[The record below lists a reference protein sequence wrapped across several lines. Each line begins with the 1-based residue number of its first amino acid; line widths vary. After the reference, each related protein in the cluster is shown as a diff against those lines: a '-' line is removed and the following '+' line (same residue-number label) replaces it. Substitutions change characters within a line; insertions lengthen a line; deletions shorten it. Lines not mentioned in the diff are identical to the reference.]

1 MTNNNTTY
9 KRLGDYIQEIN
20 VRNKDLSVT
29 KLMGI
34 NIDKYFMPSVANV
47 IGTDM
52 SNYKV
57 VANGQF
63 ACNLMHV
70 GRDEKI
76 PVALNTGDSI
86 IVSPAYFVFEV
97 CDNTLLPE
105 YLELSLRNPEFDRNA
120 WFHTDGDVRGGMDK
134 EGMKDLLIPVPPLEE
149 QRSIVSR
156 YKAIETRIANNK
168 QTIAK
173 LEEAAQALY
182 RKMFV
187 DDVDV
192 ENLPEGWRMGCLGEV
207 GDVVGGATPLT
218 SEKSYWVNDG
228 IKWLSP
234 MDLSRTGLHFIY
246 ESQKHITQEAY
257 NSCSTKMLPA
267 FSVLF
272 SSRAPI
278 GLIAISSCEV
288 CTNQG
293 FKSIIPKKE
302 IQYPFIYFTLINE
315 REKMDLEN
323 SGSTFNEV
331 SAKYM
336 ESYKI
341 IVPNIS
347 SIEQFNKFVLPLF
360 NHISNLEKEN
370 EKLIKMLS
378 LMMV

>member
-1 MTNNNTTY
+1 MIYKFKDIIEEVDEFNSELKYGLDDIVGVTIEKGLIPTVANLSQTNLDKFYLVKKNTFVYNPRTHGV
-9 KRLGDYIQEIN
+9 RLGMGFNETDKIFITSWNN
-20 VRNKDLSVT
+20 VAFKVKTEHIVLP
-29 KLMGI
+29 
-34 NIDKYFMPSVANV
+34 KYLWMFFNRPEW
-47 IGTDM
+47 DRQ
-52 SNYKV
+52 SNYLAWGSSTIV
-57 VANGQF
+57 F
-63 ACNLMHV
+63 AWKDFL
-70 GRDEKI
+70 EI
-76 PVALNTGDSI
+76 SI
-86 IVSPAYFVFEV
+86 
-97 CDNTLLPE
+97 
-105 YLELSLRNPEFDRNA
+105 
-120 WFHTDGDVRGGMDK
+120 
-134 EGMKDLLIPVPPLEE
+134 DLPPLEE
-149 QRSIVSR
+149 QRKIVTR

-173 LEEAAQALY
+173 LEEATQALY

-192 ENLPEGWRMGCLGEV
+192 ENLPDGWRMGCLGEV

-378 LMMV
+378 LMA

>member
-1 MTNNNTTY
+1 
-9 KRLGDYIQEIN
+9 
-20 VRNKDLSVT
+20 
-29 KLMGI
+29 
-34 NIDKYFMPSVANV
+34 
-47 IGTDM
+47 
-52 SNYKV
+52 
-57 VANGQF
+57 
-63 ACNLMHV
+63 
-70 GRDEKI
+70 
-76 PVALNTGDSI
+76 
-86 IVSPAYFVFEV
+86 
-97 CDNTLLPE
+97 
-105 YLELSLRNPEFDRNA
+105 
-120 WFHTDGDVRGGMDK
+120 
-134 EGMKDLLIPVPPLEE
+134 
-149 QRSIVSR
+149 
-156 YKAIETRIANNK
+156 
-168 QTIAK
+168 
-173 LEEAAQALY
+173 
-182 RKMFV
+182 
-187 DDVDV
+187 
-192 ENLPEGWRMGCLGEV
+192 
-207 GDVVGGATPLT
+207 
-218 SEKSYWVNDG
+218 
-228 IKWLSP
+228 
-234 MDLSRTGLHFIY
+234 
-246 ESQKHITQEAY
+246 
-257 NSCSTKMLPA
+257 MLPA

-378 LMMV
+378 LMA